1 MVEEKIRNE
10 KVKEK
15 NNKKYQEK
23 QDSLKIT
30 FFKLL
35 AYFIIYS
42 IVGYIIETI
51 FGVVTKGVLE
61 SRKSFLYGPFCSIY
75 GVGAVIMIISLQH
88 FKKNKYTL
96 FAGGFLVGSIV
107 EYVISLIGEF
117 IFHVKW
123 WDYSNEP
130 FNLNGRICV
139 TFSFFWGILA
149 IYLITHFNPKVD
161 EFIDKLKNKMS
172 IKLLKISTIFIVIFM
187 ALDCIITGYA
197 LKIFFTNLIY
207 DYNLDV
213 KDAQV
218 YLQDYEKINNDS
230 VKKLKNKY
238 FSNEKILKTFP
249 NLKLTSKDG
258 EIIFIK
264 DILSDIKPYYIKFFD
279 KK

>member
-1 MVEEKIRNE
+1 MIEEKIRNG

-15 NNKKYQEK
+15 NDIKNQEK
-23 QDSLKIT
+23 QDDFRIS
-30 FFKLL
+30 FFRLL

-107 EYVISLIGEF
+107 EYIISLIGEF

-130 FNLNGRICV
+130 FNLNGRICI

-161 EFIDKLKNKMS
+161 EFIDKLKDKIS

-197 LKIFFTNLIY
+197 LKVFFTNLIY

-218 YLQDYEKINNDS
+218 YLQDYEKNNNDN

-249 NLKLTSKDG
+249 NLKLTLKDG

-264 DILSDIKPYYIKFFD
+264 DLLSDIKPYYIKFFD

>member
-218 YLQDYEKINNDS
+218 CLQDYEKINNDS